1 MGEVKARG
9 LDLAWVCATLPGMSE
24 SDAAAWPLVFE
35 AEIVPHRSLSPRGLA
50 YVLGFL
56 GVVSLSVTTLFWFLG
71 AWPIAGFNGGEMLV
85 AACLLRAHA
94 RSRRAREVL
103 LLTAQDLRI
112 LRFDENGGRSEAHM
126 PAAWLN
132 VFLEERPGRV
142 PGLYLVTHGRKE
154 EVARVLGEP
163 QKRDLAAALKDAL
176 YGLKNPTFDNPQL
189 SQGSAS
195 F

>member
-1 MGEVKARG
+1 
-9 LDLAWVCATLPGMSE
+9 MSD
-24 SDAAAWPLVFE
+24 SNGAAWPLVLE
-35 AEIVPHRSLSPRGLA
+35 AEIVPHRSLTPRGLA

-56 GVVSLSVTTLFWFLG
+56 GVVSLSVTTMFWFLG

-112 LRFDENGGRSEAHM
+112 LRFDENGGRSEAQM

-163 QKRDLAAALKDAL
+163 QKRDLAAALKNAL
-176 YGLKNPTFDNPQL
+176 YELKNPTFDNPQL
-189 SQGSAS
+189 SEESAS